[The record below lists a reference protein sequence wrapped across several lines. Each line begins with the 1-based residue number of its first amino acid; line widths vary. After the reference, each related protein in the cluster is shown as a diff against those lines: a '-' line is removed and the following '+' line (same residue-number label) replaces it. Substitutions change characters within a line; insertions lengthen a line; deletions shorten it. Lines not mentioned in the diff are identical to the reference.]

1 MSTYGDTSATTPD
14 PESAAEGDT
23 NQLQQDDT
31 LLDRGVDSVL
41 DEGYSPPERQP
52 QHHRLE
58 TELEQLE
65 GETLDERLAQEEP
78 DLWETKDEPA
88 RTGGGEPD
96 RAGRLTAAETEASGA
111 SAESVV
117 AQDVGIAGSAAT
129 AEEAAVHVI
138 DEDGAGGTSD
148 AGDVP
153 PAGPVTVERIDGDR

>member
-1 MSTYGDTSATTPD
+1 MSTYGDTSATMPD

-31 LLDRGVDSVL
+31 LLDRGVDSIL

-52 QHHRLE
+52 SHHRLE

-65 GETLDERLAQEEP
+65 GESLDDRLAQEEP
-78 DLWETKDEPA
+78 DVWETQDQPA
-88 RTGGGEPD
+88 TSSAEPD
-96 RAGRLTAAETEASGA
+96 RAGRLEAAETELSGA
-111 SAESVV
+111 PAESVV

-138 DEDGAGGTSD
+138 DEELDERGADARDGD
-148 AGDVP
+148 MP
-153 PAGPVTVERIDGDR
+153 PAGPVTVERIE

>member
-1 MSTYGDTSATTPD
+1 MSTYGDTSATMPD

-31 LLDRGVDSVL
+31 LLDRGVDSIL

-52 QHHRLE
+52 AHHRLE

-65 GETLDERLAQEEP
+65 GESMDERLAQEVP
-78 DLWETKDEPA
+78 DVWETQDEPSSSSD
-88 RTGGGEPD
+88 EPD
-96 RAGRLTAAETEASGA
+96 RAGRLAAAESEASGA
-111 SAESVV
+111 PAESVI

-138 DEDGAGGTSD
+138 DEEVDARGASADDGET
-148 AGDVP
+148 P
-153 PAGPVTVERIDGDR
+153 PAGPVTTERIE

>member
-1 MSTYGDTSATTPD
+1 MSTYGDTPATSPD

-31 LLDRGVDSVL
+31 LLDRGVDSIL
-41 DEGYSPPERQP
+41 DEGYSPPDRQP

-65 GETLDERLAQEEP
+65 GESLDERLSEEEP
-78 DLWETKDEPA
+78 EVWEIDGPPA
-88 RTGGGEPD
+88 SASEPD
-96 RAGRLTAAETEASGA
+96 RAGRLAPGDSEATGDSA
-111 SAESVV
+111 SSLM

-138 DEDGAGGTSD
+138 DEDEQTQA
-148 AGDVP
+148 
-153 PAGPVTVERIDGDR
+153 